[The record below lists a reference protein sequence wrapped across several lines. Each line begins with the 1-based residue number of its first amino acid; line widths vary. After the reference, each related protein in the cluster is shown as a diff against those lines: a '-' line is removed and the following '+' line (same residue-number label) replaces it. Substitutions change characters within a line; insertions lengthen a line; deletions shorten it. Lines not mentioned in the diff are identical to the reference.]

1 MTDMASATDEEL
13 VSSQIDRLLSE
24 ADPRGPREAFM
35 GAQFDLGLAWV
46 QFPKGRGGLGVA
58 PRLQAVVEER
68 LDAATSH
75 RPRSWDILGHGMGAP
90 VLVAHGDD
98 RQLGRWLRPM
108 FVGSEVWCQMFS
120 EPGSGSDV
128 AGLSSRA
135 VKDGEEWVVNGQK
148 VWTTLAHVSKWG
160 MLLLRTDPELPK
172 HKGMSYFVVDMQAP
186 GVEVRPLRQITGEA
200 EFNEV
205 YFSDVRIPDAQLIGS
220 RGDGWRVALTT
231 LMNER
236 VAIGSRTQARNTGAI
251 ADLVAVWLERGG
263 DAEQRNRV
271 TGLWAEAEVARL
283 TNLRAAGNRATGTP
297 GPEGSTAK
305 LVYAELNKR
314 IYDLATELMG
324 PSGMLYDSYADSQ
337 PRPGD
342 PESTDFRRRFLRSR
356 ANSIEGGTSEIMKNI
371 LGERV
376 LGLPGE
382 PRTDRDL
389 PWSDIPRS

>member
-98 RQLGRWLRPM
+98 RQLDRWLRPM

-135 VKDGEEWVVNGQK
+135 RSESEGPIPVRE
-148 VWTTLAHVSKWG
+148 VSACSVSG
-160 MLLLRTDPELPK
+160 
-172 HKGMSYFVVDMQAP
+172 SA
-186 GVEVRPLRQITGEA
+186 
-200 EFNEV
+200 
-205 YFSDVRIPDAQLIGS
+205 RIDSEG
-220 RGDGWRVALTT
+220 R
-231 LMNER
+231 LMTSNCS
-236 VAIGSRTQARNTGAI
+236 V
-251 ADLVAVWLERGG
+251 GG
-263 DAEQRNRV
+263 
-271 TGLWAEAEVARL
+271 
-283 TNLRAAGNRATGTP
+283 
-297 GPEGSTAK
+297 
-305 LVYAELNKR
+305 
-314 IYDLATELMG
+314 
-324 PSGMLYDSYADSQ
+324 
-337 PRPGD
+337 
-342 PESTDFRRRFLRSR
+342 
-356 ANSIEGGTSEIMKNI
+356 
-371 LGERV
+371 
-376 LGLPGE
+376 
-382 PRTDRDL
+382 
-389 PWSDIPRS
+389 

>member
-1 MTDMASATDEEL
+1 MTDTASATDEAL
-13 VSSQIDRLLSE
+13 VSSQLDRLLNE

-98 RQLGRWLRPM
+98 RQLDRWLRPM

-172 HKGMSYFVVDMQAP
+172 HKGMSYFVIDMEAP

-220 RGDGWRVALTT
+220 TGDGWRVALTT

-236 VAIGSRTQARNTGAI
+236 VAIGSRTQTRNTGAI

-283 TNLRAAGNRATGTP
+283 TNLRAAANGAAGTP

-324 PSGMLYDSYADSQ
+324 PSGMLYDSYAYSQ

-342 PESTDFRRRFLRSR
+342 PESTDVRRRFLRSR
-356 ANSIEGGTSEIMKNI
+356 ANSIEGGTSEVMKNI